1 MNQRSHQI
9 EILFQQ
15 GRRLHDAGQ
24 LVAAEGVFRQILVTN
39 PDHADSLH
47 RLGVMAQ
54 ASET

>member
-24 LVAAEGVFRQILVTN
+24 LVAAEGVFRQILDVL
-39 PDHADSLH
+39 AFSSAVA
-47 RLGVMAQ
+47 GSV
-54 ASET
+54 